1 MKIPTPHDFL
11 KIMYIVYETAMPYSS
26 PIIGSGTSS
35 LRRVALLLLLCIAL
49 FAPTVKASNPIIR
62 HMFTAD
68 PSARIFDGRLYLYT
82 SHDRDDATSYNMVD
96 WWVFSTDDMVSWK
109 DHGAAFKLKDFAWAK
124 EKAWAPD
131 AISANG
137 KYYLFLPTDRSKIGV
152 AVSDKPDGPFVDA
165 IGAPLIDNA
174 VMPEAGAEPIDPA
187 ILVDDDGTTWLY
199 FGCRLPMVVK
209 LDPTL
214 TKLAGPL
221 EKLVILDASGKP
233 VPQALPGKDPLR
245 PAGYGEGP
253 SMFKR
258 DGRYYFVY
266 SNGWATG
273 TTLVYAIGN
282 SPTGPFTYQGPVMFP
297 VACSTHH
304 GMVGKFKGKW
314 YVFYH
319 TAELSGGNG
328 YRRSVCVDELT
339 FDTEGKIIPV
349 AGTSGMK

>member
-1 MKIPTPHDFL
+1 MKAQLIFFL
-11 KIMYIVYETAMPYSS
+11 LTAMPYSL
-26 PIIGSGTSS
+26 PTIGSATSS
-35 LRRVALLLLLCIAL
+35 LSRVALLLLLCL
-49 FAPTVKASNPIIR
+49 APTVKASNPIIR

-68 PSARIFDGRLYLYT
+68 PSARTFDGRLYLYT
-82 SHDRDDATSYNMVD
+82 SHDRDGATSYNMVD

-187 ILVDDDGTTWLY
+187 ILVDDDGTPWLY

-209 LDPTL
+209 LDSTL

-221 EKLVILDASGKP
+221 RKLVILDASGKP
-233 VPQALPGKDPLR
+233 VPQALPGKDPQR

-253 SMFKR
+253 SIFKR

-273 TTLVYAIGN
+273 TTLVYAIGD

-297 VACSTHH
+297 VRCSTHH